1 MTTDV
6 YPDSNSLGNLNKNES
21 TRLQLGLPLGR
32 PMSTLY
38 EMSSLKHSADLLVKV
53 NKIQNAAYKPVPSFD
68 QLFIYLLLFT
78 LLL

>member
-1 MTTDV
+1 
-6 YPDSNSLGNLNKNES
+6 
-21 TRLQLGLPLGR
+21 
-32 PMSTLY
+32 MSTLY

-78 LLL
+78 VLL

>member
-1 MTTDV
+1 MT
-6 YPDSNSLGNLNKNES
+6 
-21 TRLQLGLPLGR
+21 
-32 PMSTLY
+32 TLY

-78 LLL
+78 LLLWTVPILKRKWVRFSIHDFEKIK